1 MRIARR
7 LGGIQG
13 MKHVAD
19 TLTLELPGIKPTM
32 VTKKRGRPALHA
44 SAAARQRAYVAR
56 NGIVP
61 MTVQLPEA
69 LHGDFMAW
77 LKFKDKKQ
85 SAVIAHLIRT
95 QLLRKR

>member
-1 MRIARR
+1 MRSPNDDA
-7 LGGIQG
+7 
-13 MKHVAD
+13 
-19 TLTLELPGIKPTM
+19 TLELPGIKPPV

-56 NGIVP
+56 NGIVT
-61 MTVQLPEA
+61 MTVQLPQA
-69 LHGDFMAW
+69 LHADFMGW
-77 LKFKDKKQ
+77 LKFKDKQQ

>member
-1 MRIARR
+1 MRSPNDSA
-7 LGGIQG
+7 
-13 MKHVAD
+13 
-19 TLTLELPGIKPTM
+19 TLELPGIKPPP

-44 SAAARQRAYVAR
+44 NAAARQRAYVAR

-69 LHGDFMAW
+69 LHAEFMTW
-77 LKFKDKKQ
+77 LTSKGKKQ
-85 SAVIAHLIRT
+85 STVIAHLIRT